1 MSETGTALG
10 EYAQLRLCSVQS
22 VNNKAVKA
30 SLPFFSRTQMLSG
43 LFLLPKIRFHL
54 QGGFFVQKIV
64 KKIVDNLALLVVAI
78 GILGAWRPETLT
90 WVGPYVSW
98 MLGIVMFG
106 MGMTL
111 KVEDFQ
117 RVLQHPKEV
126 AIGVGAQFII
136 MPLVALALVKVFA
149 LPPELAIGVIL
160 VGTCPGGT
168 ASNVITY
175 LAKGDVALSV
185 SMTMTTTLL
194 APIVT
199 PALTYF
205 LAGAWIDI
213 SFTAMMIS
221 IAQMVLAPVI
231 LGLLVHHFMAD
242 TTKKIMPAMPLVSVI
257 CIVLLVGCVVA
268 LSASKLATVGLTMAA
283 IVILHNTF
291 GLALG
296 FTAAKL
302 LHMDARKART
312 VAIEVGMQNSGMAA
326 SLAVMYFNP
335 AAALPGAIFSVWHN
349 VSGSLVANFCVR
361 RDNREAQEEPAPV
374 YDN

>member
-1 MSETGTALG
+1 M
-10 EYAQLRLCSVQS
+10 
-22 VNNKAVKA
+22 
-30 SLPFFSRTQMLSG
+30 
-43 LFLLPKIRFHL
+43 
-54 QGGFFVQKIV
+54 QKII

-136 MPLVALALVKVFA
+136 MPLVALALIKVFA

-168 ASNVITY
+168 ASNVIAY

-361 RDNREAQEEPAPV
+361 RDNRETQEEPAPV

>member
-1 MSETGTALG
+1 M
-10 EYAQLRLCSVQS
+10 
-22 VNNKAVKA
+22 
-30 SLPFFSRTQMLSG
+30 
-43 LFLLPKIRFHL
+43 
-54 QGGFFVQKIV
+54 QKII

-98 MLGIVMFG
+98 MLGVVMFG

-136 MPLVALALVKVFA
+136 MPLVALALVKVFV

-168 ASNVITY
+168 ASNVIAY

-283 IVILHNTF
+283 IVILHNAF

-361 RDNREAQEEPAPV
+361 QDNREAPEEPAPA
-374 YDN
+374 YNN

>member
-1 MSETGTALG
+1 M
-10 EYAQLRLCSVQS
+10 
-22 VNNKAVKA
+22 
-30 SLPFFSRTQMLSG
+30 
-43 LFLLPKIRFHL
+43 
-54 QGGFFVQKIV
+54 QKII

-168 ASNVITY
+168 ASNVIAY

-361 RDNREAQEEPAPV
+361 RDNRETQEEPAPV

>member
-1 MSETGTALG
+1 M
-10 EYAQLRLCSVQS
+10 
-22 VNNKAVKA
+22 
-30 SLPFFSRTQMLSG
+30 
-43 LFLLPKIRFHL
+43 
-54 QGGFFVQKIV
+54 QKII

-98 MLGIVMFG
+98 MLGVVMFG

-111 KVEDFQ
+111 KVEDFK

-168 ASNVITY
+168 ASNVIAY

-185 SMTMTTTLL
+185 SMTMTPTLL

-283 IVILHNTF
+283 IVILHNAF

-361 RDNREAQEEPAPV
+361 RDNREAQEEPAPA
-374 YDN
+374 YNN